1 MTDVSHKP
9 VSEEGLASRRLPPLY
24 PIVDVDLCA
33 MRGLDPLAVAQACL
47 DGGARLL
54 QLRRKGSSA
63 GSGALLALTR
73 AVLTTAGRY
82 DAKVIVN
89 DRTDV
94 AMMGPADGVHVG
106 QQDLPADIVRQLL
119 GPCRLIGVSTHTPD
133 QVDEAVSGPADYV
146 AVGPVFRT
154 NTKDTGYAAQGLGL
168 IRHAAGRGK
177 PVVAIGGITLAT
189 APEILSAGADSV
201 AVISDIL
208 EGGQI
213 AARVRAYLE
222 GPG

>member
-1 MTDVSHKP
+1 
-9 VSEEGLASRRLPPLY
+9 
-24 PIVDVDLCA
+24 
-33 MRGLDPLAVAQACL
+33 MRGLDPLAVAEACL

-73 AVLTTAGRY
+73 AVLTTARRY
-82 DAKVIVN
+82 EAKVIVN

-94 AMMGPADGVHVG
+94 AMMGPADGVHIG
-106 QQDLPADIVRQLL
+106 QQDLPADMVRRLL
-119 GPCRLIGVSTHTPD
+119 GTDRLIGVSTHTPE
-133 QVDEAVSGPADYV
+133 QVDEALAGPADYV

-168 IRHAAGRGK
+168 IGQAVGRGK
-177 PVVAIGGITLAT
+177 PVVAIGGITLVT

-201 AVISDIL
+201 AVISDLL

-222 GPG
+222 GLA